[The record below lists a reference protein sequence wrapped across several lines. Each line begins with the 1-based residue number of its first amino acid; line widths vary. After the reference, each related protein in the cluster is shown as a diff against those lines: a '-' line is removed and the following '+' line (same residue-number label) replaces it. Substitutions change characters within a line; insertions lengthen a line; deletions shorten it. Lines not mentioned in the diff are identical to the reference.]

1 MSEEATMES
10 TETVETTETTE
21 APGLGVESGQE
32 SSESWLSSLPE
43 DLQTSASLAKFDS
56 PASLAKSYL
65 EAEKG
70 ISSRIKMPEK
80 DDEAGMNELYD
91 KLGRPESPDKYDLE
105 GIEHAQLASDEANKG
120 QIDRF
125 KEVGHKYGLNNR
137 QVAGI
142 IDDVLGMNLEAQ
154 QQVGEAQQAN
164 ISELKQEYGPQF
176 DNRVELANQTLKNM
190 VEKTGGNWNRLAE
203 ALTGSG
209 MTSQPDLLK
218 ALAGVGRMMEQDK
231 IWGAGG
237 EPRSMGGLSPGEIN
251 AKIDSIKAEHIQDL
265 VQETSVGIE
274 KQKEIDK
281 LMDLL
286 LAAS

>member
-10 TETVETTETTE
+10 TETMETTETTE
-21 APGLGVESGQE
+21 APGLEVESGQE

-105 GIEHAQLASDEANKG
+105 GIENAQLASDEANKG

-286 LAAS
+286 LASS